1 MSEEDFPVGSIVD
14 LINYN
19 LTVEPLGRIRASKIL
34 WILYRIDE
42 DDLPDFEVKQPA
54 VAVMDANV
62 SEDAT

>member
-19 LTVEPLGRIRASKIL
+19 LTVEPLGRMSASKIL